1 MCKGSFVRKILI
13 LSVLSCFA
21 VMSCTSSEKTTKNEL
36 AGDRNVAAAYFEELF
51 SETAES
57 CSAADYQNCGKR
69 KNARELSSKEIQEI
83 ASSTNLN
90 LGGNAIKSAELLI
103 DNDAAFDKKLDAIK
117 RARKEI
123 RMVYFIYGDDDSSSV
138 ITNALI
144 EKAKEGVRVK
154 LLVDFITNYKNFDL
168 FAMMM
173 KEGNGNIDVRF
184 YNFPASRIR
193 QDAVFTTLSCPK
205 GVTDPK
211 SKECYN
217 NKQARMKNLDDSTLF
232 SKLFLG
238 GLYGKSATALK
249 VSMGLG
255 AQVSKEDFA
264 KKEGEEIDSEQIKD
278 FFKLLYDAKVKGN
291 FFALIKLQFAML
303 SYGAQI
309 NPILDKITGH
319 LPVIDDGAKKF
330 PGKQIDKLFNPF
342 RVTHADEWDH
352 LTDYVH
358 HKLIVV
364 DGSEFQLGGRNIED
378 SYHMKSRVSGNG
390 KYIFKDTDFHAVTA
404 PGGARQIE
412 ASFDRMFNFTDMVAT
427 ASTVNKYAP
436 IKFINNPEALG
447 LAAQVCGEKMAKG
460 AVKEGSSLDNCIV
473 STMEASEYYKSDSVR
488 QSNVKAKMSASIS
501 NYSKL
506 YADAGKKSIQDNWRQ
521 DKSFSDV
528 SDDLSAAD
536 LKSSE
541 MYYFE
546 NTPFDVGSDKKPT
559 RRIGSRVNKDH
570 KYNKNIHM
578 LWYKELE
585 NSCRVSQN
593 ENRDVHVVFHNA
605 YLILPAGLTYSLAKM
620 MNGTYGDCSR
630 VKVTFLT
637 NSIETTDLN
646 VVNIFSRYQMIQL
659 FKYYQGIKNYEKTY
673 LASNLTEKQRKD
685 YKRWYPKIQ
694 YYEYKASHMGTGI
707 SLHTKLA
714 LFGDDLFVGSANLDV
729 RSYFMDTNNGL
740 LIRNAHDLN
749 KQYLKFVE
757 DIIADKDQTQNLSEA
772 FAGYNEAQ
780 IKKENDMLIGMMLA
794 RWDKKGRVNAERKAQ
809 ILDVIDKLGS
819 HISYIAYNLLT
830 YKGGEDYVDM
840 FNETEKYDSETK
852 FRLRKMSNEYNDLFK
867 TL

>member
-1 MCKGSFVRKILI
+1 VRKIMI

-21 VMSCTSSEKTTKNEL
+21 VMSCTSSEKTAQTESS
-36 AGDRNVAAAYFEELF
+36 GDRNIAAAYFEELF

-57 CSAADYQNCGKR
+57 CSAADYVNCNKR
-69 KNARELSSKEIQEI
+69 KSARELSSKEIQDI

-90 LGGNAIKSAELLI
+90 LGSKIQSAELII
-103 DNDAAFDKKLDAIK
+103 DNDESFDKKLEAIK
-117 RARKEI
+117 SARKEI
-123 RMVYFIYGDDDSSSV
+123 RMVYFIYGNDDSSSL
-138 ITNALI
+138 ISNALI

-168 FAMMM
+168 FSMMM
-173 KEGNGNIDVRF
+173 KEGNGNIDIRF
-184 YNFPASRIR
+184 YNFPSERLR
-193 QDAVFTTLSCPK
+193 KDAVFTTLSCPK
-205 GVTDPK
+205 GVTNPS
-211 SKECYN
+211 SKECYGS
-217 NKQARMKNLDDSTLF
+217 KQNRMKSLDDSTLF

-255 AQVSKEDFA
+255 AQVTPDDFK
-264 KKEGEEIDSEQIKD
+264 KKEGEEEIEADQIKD
-278 FFKLLYDAKVKGN
+278 FFKLLYEAKVKGN
-291 FFALIKLQFAML
+291 FFSLVKLQFSMIA
-303 SYGAQI
+303 YGSQI

-319 LPVIDDGAKKF
+319 LPVIDDGASKF
-330 PGKQIDKLFNPF
+330 PVKQFEQIFKPF
-342 RVTHADEWDH
+342 KVTHADEWDH

-364 DGSEFQLGGRNIED
+364 DGQEFQLGGRNIED
-378 SYHMKSRVSGNG
+378 SYHMKSRVSGSG
-390 KYIFKDTDFHAVTA
+390 KYIFKDTDFHAKTA

-412 ASFDRMFNFTDMVAT
+412 ASFDRMFNFTNMVAT

-436 IKFINNPEALG
+436 IKYINNPEALG
-447 LAAQVCGEKMAKG
+447 IAAKACGEKMAKG
-460 AVKEGSSLDNCIV
+460 LVKEGSSLDQCLI
-473 STMEASEYYKSDSVR
+473 TTIEASEYYKKDDVRFADVKSKMTASV
-488 QSNVKAKMSASIS
+488 QTYNEKYAK
-501 NYSKL
+501 
-506 YADAGKKSIQDNWRQ
+506 AGKKVAQDNWRQ
-521 DKSFSDV
+521 QKTFSDV
-528 SDDLSAAD
+528 SDDLSTAD

-546 NTPFDVGSDKKPT
+546 NTPYDVDVDKKAV
-559 RRIGSRVNKDH
+559 RRVGSRVNKDH
-570 KYNKNIHM
+570 RYNKNIHQ

-646 VVNIFSRYQMIQL
+646 VINIFSRYQMIQL

-673 LASNLTEKQRKD
+673 LASNLTAKQRND

-694 YYEYKASHMGTGI
+694 YYEYKASHMGSGI

-749 KQYLKFVE
+749 KNYLKFIE
-757 DIIADKDQTQNLSEA
+757 DILADKDQTLNLSET
-772 FAGYNEAQ
+772 FVNYTEAQ
-780 IKKENDMLIGMMLA
+780 VQKENDMLISMLLA
-794 RWDKKGRVNAERKAQ
+794 RWDKKGRVNPERKAA
-809 ILDVIDKLGS
+809 ILDVINKLGS
-819 HISYIAYNLLT
+819 HISFIAYNLLT

-852 FRLRKMSNEYNDLFK
+852 FRLRKMSNEFNGLFK

>member
-1 MCKGSFVRKILI
+1 MRKIII
-13 LSVLSCFA
+13 LSMLSCLT
-21 VMSCTSSEKTTKNEL
+21 VMSCTSSEKSAQSESPVE
-36 AGDRNVAAAYFEELF
+36 RNIAVAYFAELF
-51 SETAES
+51 SETADT
-57 CSAADYQNCGKR
+57 CSANDFANCNKR
-69 KNARELSSKEIQEI
+69 KSARELSSNEIQEI
-83 ASSTNLN
+83 ASSNNLN
-90 LGGNAIKSAELLI
+90 LGANSIKSAELLI
-103 DNDAAFDKKLDAIK
+103 DNDAAFDKKLGAIK

-123 RMVYFIYGDDDSSSV
+123 RMVYFIYGNDDSSSL
-138 ITNALI
+138 ITKALI
-144 EKAKEGVRVK
+144 EKAKEGVQVK

-168 FAMMM
+168 FAMMI

-184 YNFPASRIR
+184 YNFPASRLR

-205 GVTDPK
+205 GIVNPSSRECHN
-211 SKECYN
+211 SKL
-217 NKQARMKNLDDSTLF
+217 ARMKNLDDSTLF
-232 SKLFLG
+232 SKLFLS

-249 VSMGLG
+249 ISMGLG
-255 AQVSKEDFA
+255 AELSPNDF
-264 KKEGEEIDSEQIKD
+264 KTKEGEEEIDADQIKD
-278 FFKLLYDAKVKGN
+278 FFKLLYEAKVKKN
-291 FFALIKLQFAML
+291 FFAIIKLQFAML
-303 SYGAQI
+303 AYGQQI
-309 NPILDKITGH
+309 NPLMDKITGN

-330 PGKQIDKLFNPF
+330 PGKQIDQVFNPF
-342 RVTHADEWDH
+342 RVSHADEWDH

-378 SYHMKSRVSGNG
+378 SYHMKSRVSGTG

-412 ASFDRMFNFTDMVAT
+412 ASFDRMFNFTEMVAT

-436 IKFINNPEALG
+436 IKYISNPEALG
-447 LAAQVCGEKMAKG
+447 TAAGLCAQSK
-460 AVKEGSSLDNCIV
+460 SLESCIV
-473 STMEASEYYKSDSVR
+473 STMEASQQYKSDSVR
-488 QSNVKAKMSASIS
+488 QAEVKSKMMASAEMYNA
-501 NYSKL
+501 NYVL
-506 YADAGKKSIQDNWRQ
+506 AGKKSLKDNW
-521 DKSFSDV
+521 KENSAYT
-528 SDDLSAAD
+528 DLSDNLSASD
-536 LKSSE
+536 LKTSE

-546 NTPFDVGSDKKPT
+546 NTPFDVDSDKKPI
-559 RRIGSRVNKDH
+559 RRTGSRMNKDH

-593 ENRDVHVVFHNA
+593 ENRDIHVVFHNA

-659 FKYYQGIKNYEKTY
+659 FKYDQALRNYEKTY
-673 LASNLTEKQRKD
+673 LASQLTESQRQD

-694 YYEYKASHMGTGI
+694 YYEYKASHMGKGV

-714 LFGDDLFVGSANLDV
+714 LFGDDLFIGSANLDV

-740 LIRNAHDLN
+740 LIRNAKDLN
-749 KQYLKFVE
+749 RQYLKFVE
-757 DIIADKDQTQNLSEA
+757 NILADKDQTINLTDT
-772 FAGYNEAQ
+772 FAGYTEDKV
-780 IKKENDMLIGMMLA
+780 KKENEMLVDKLLA
-794 RWDKKGRVNAERKAQ
+794 RWDKKSRVNAERKAA
-809 ILDVIDKLGS
+809 IVDVIDKLGS
-819 HISYIAYNLLT
+819 QISFTSYNILT
-830 YKGGEDYVDM
+830 HKGGEDYVDM

-852 FRLRKMSNEYNDLFK
+852 FRFRKMSNEFNDLFK
-867 TL
+867 AL